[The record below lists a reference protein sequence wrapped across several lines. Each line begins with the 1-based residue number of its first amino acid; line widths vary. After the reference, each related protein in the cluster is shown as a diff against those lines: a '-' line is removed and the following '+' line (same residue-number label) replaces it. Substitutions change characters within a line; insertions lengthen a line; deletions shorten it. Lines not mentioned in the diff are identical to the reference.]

1 MTPSPDPGLPEQIAN
16 QLRDRI
22 TGGLLTP
29 GQRLSEAQLAAD
41 LGISRNTLREVFRLL
56 TREGLLTHMP
66 NRGVFVARPSM
77 PAIVDI
83 YRLRRLIEVP
93 MLAQGWPQHPAVA
106 RMQEAV
112 DHARLFQAAGDW
124 RGWAVRTWPFT
135 PPLSRWG
142 QPAPHGLSRAAGSGV
157 AAGLRVAGC
166 TRTAAWPLHRPER
179 ANPAT
184 AGHGGCGRGGS
195 PAWPLSG
202 SVGTGRDAGL
212 CPACLGYSGRPSTS
226 TTCAVQAPARCARA
240 A

>member
-112 DHARLFQAAGDW
+112 DQARLCQAAGDW
-124 RGWAVRTWPFT
+124 RGVGSANMAFHAAIVALGDSPRLMAFHAQ
-135 PPLSRWG
+135 LAAELRL
-142 QPAPHGLSRAAGSGV
+142 AFGLLDS
-157 AAGLRVAGC
+157 
-166 TRTAAWPLHRPER
+166 PER
-179 ANPAT
+179 LHEPYIDRNREILDLLV
-184 AGHGGCGRGGS
+184 RGEQAQAAAMLAS
-195 PAWPLSG
+195 YLDDSERVVLAAFA
-202 SVGTGRDAGL
+202 R
-212 CPACLGYSGRPSTS
+212 LG
-226 TTCAVQAPARCARA
+226 
-240 A
+240 

>member
-77 PAIVDI
+77 PAVVDI

-112 DHARLFQAAGDW
+112 DHARLCQAAGDW
-124 RGWAVRTWPFT
+124 RGVGSANMAFHAAIVALGDSPRLMAFHAQLAAELRLAFGLLDAPELLHGPFIDQNAQI
-135 PPLSRWG
+135 LQRLVAG
-142 QPAPHGLSRAAGSGV
+142 DAAG
-157 AAGLRVAGC
+157 AAALLGPYLDQS
-166 TRTAAWPLHRPER
+166 ER
-179 ANPAT
+179 AVMLAF
-184 AGHGGCGRGGS
+184 
-195 PAWPLSG
+195 
-202 SVGTGRDAGL
+202 
-212 CPACLGYSGRPSTS
+212 
-226 TTCAVQAPARCARA
+226 ARLA
-240 A
+240 